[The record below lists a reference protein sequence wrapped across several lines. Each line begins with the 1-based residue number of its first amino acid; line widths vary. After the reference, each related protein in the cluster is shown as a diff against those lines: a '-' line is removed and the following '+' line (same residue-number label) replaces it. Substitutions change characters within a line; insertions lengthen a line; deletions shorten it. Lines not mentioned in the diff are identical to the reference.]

1 MPEFGDGDTS
11 FLAAGGVEGLRRLV
25 DDFYDIMDREPLA
38 ETIRRMHPADLTV
51 SRDKLTLFLC
61 AWLGGPKLYREK
73 YGAIRIP
80 AAHAHLPIDEAE
92 RDAWLECMRRAIA
105 RQPFTPEFADYLLRA
120 LRVPAE
126 RSMQASRARR
136 AAPQS

>member
-11 FLAAGGVEGLRRLV
+11 FRAAGGVEGLRRLV
-25 DDFYDIMDREPLA
+25 DDFYDIMDREPSA
-38 ETIRRMHPADLTV
+38 ATIRRMHPADLTE

-73 YGAIRIP
+73 YGPIRIP
-80 AAHAHLPIDEAE
+80 VAHAHLHIEEAE
-92 RDAWLECMRRAIA
+92 RDAWLECMRQAIA
-105 RQPFTPEFADYLLRA
+105 RQPFTLEFSEYLLRA

-126 RSMQASRARR
+126 RSMQASQARR
-136 AAPQS
+136 SAPQS